1 MEKYDRCDQLSI
13 DQLSILAEECETKSQ
28 PDEFNEFYEANL
40 REPLEKLFRKLSR
53 RWGVINTEDIDD
65 LCQAGHLLVI
75 AGLKAGLYS
84 KAKGSFLTWAGTIFK
99 HAAKRLLYKYNAC
112 AVTGHGI
119 VKKTVSMSDLFRD
132 DESGNSIMDTLVT
145 PESLDPNRLL
155 DLLWG
160 YFSKKLRDEMSR
172 YRDWYNNLY
181 ISGRKYYI
189 PAYVWIILRIKISML
204 LYAVR
209 EGEMPPWNEV
219 EKQVPWIK
227 KGELQIDEPNWRYHS
242 GWETI
247 KRIWDEIMKYFVIF
261 PSTAEL
267 DDLFFTLLD
276 QNVDQKITEKRWKKQ
291 CCDDRR
297 RMKLSIEEFVR
308 TTVDEE
314 ELLLGKLIL
323 DIEKY
328 HTWRRH

>member
-1 MEKYDRCDQLSI
+1 MCNQ
-13 DQLSILAEECETKSQ
+13 DQLSILAEECQTKRQ

-40 REPLEKLFRKLSR
+40 YDPLENHFRKLSCR
-53 RWGVINTEDIDD
+53 YGVINKKNIED
-65 LCQAGHLLVI
+65 LCQEGHLCVI
-75 AGLKAGLYS
+75 KALKAGKYS
-84 KAKGSFLTWAGTIFK
+84 RAKGSFLTWASVIFT

-119 VKKTVSMSDLFRD
+119 VKKIVKKTVSMSDLFSD
-132 DESGNSIMDTLVT
+132 DELGDLFMDTQVM
-145 PESLDPNRLL
+145 PESLDPNRIL
-155 DLLWG
+155 DLRLG
-160 YFSKKLRDEMSR
+160 YFSKKLRNEMSR
-172 YRDWYNNLY
+172 YRDWY
-181 ISGRKYYI
+181 SSKGKYYI

-209 EGEMPPWNEV
+209 EGKMPPWNEV
-219 EKQVPWIK
+219 EKQVSWIK
-227 KGELQIDEPNWRYHS
+227 PQIDEPNWCYHND
-242 GWETI
+242 WKII
-247 KRIWDEIMKYFVIF
+247 KEIWDEITKRFQQY
-261 PSTAEL
+261 PSPKEL

-276 QNVDQKITEKRWKKQ
+276 QNVNQKITEKRWKKQ
-291 CCDDRR
+291 CCYDRR

-328 HTWRRH
+328 HTLRRH